1 MKRISRREK
10 GSIFLKLVFSY
21 FIFAMI
27 ALLIIFVGG
36 FCILTYAGGG
46 DMNKLVPSQLVSED
60 GTLDDLQIV
69 YEMNGWVEKLDES
82 YKVIEVFG
90 EKKTV
95 EYQYTASELL
105 EKTRPDKM
113 NVKYLFFY
121 ESFQG
126 GSYLFCYPKENLN
139 ITFTYNLVG
148 ITTNGQ
154 QVMIV
159 LWLFLLLLA
168 DGLLLSL
175 YIYRKIR
182 MPLKK
187 LVNGMKR
194 MEKGER
200 EFCLTFQADGE
211 FIVLREA
218 FNRMLKHV
226 QKEEVEKVTLQ
237 EERHQMLLE
246 VSHDLKSPI
255 ATINNCAYALKEG
268 VVTEQ
273 ERDKFYQMIAA
284 KTRRVGELADDM
296 FTMLKM
302 ESNIYEPDFVEMDF
316 YEFARRF
323 CAEYY
328 DELEQDG
335 FEVDIEIPET
345 QVFIKGDEKLLH
357 RAIGNLLSNVMKYN
371 QTGRYIKIK
380 ALQKDEKVNL
390 VVADNGLPIEGEL
403 FSKLFSA
410 FVRGKEVQK
419 TSSGAGLGLAIA
431 KAVILKHNGDIYYQY
446 EGEKNE
452 FVIVLNKLN

>member
-1 MKRISRREK
+1 
-10 GSIFLKLVFSY
+10 
-21 FIFAMI
+21 
-27 ALLIIFVGG
+27 
-36 FCILTYAGGG
+36 
-46 DMNKLVPSQLVSED
+46 
-60 GTLDDLQIV
+60 
-69 YEMNGWVEKLDES
+69 
-82 YKVIEVFG
+82 
-90 EKKTV
+90 
-95 EYQYTASELL
+95 
-105 EKTRPDKM
+105 
-113 NVKYLFFY
+113 
-121 ESFQG
+121 
-126 GSYLFCYPKENLN
+126 
-139 ITFTYNLVG
+139 
-148 ITTNGQ
+148 
-154 QVMIV
+154 
-159 LWLFLLLLA
+159 
-168 DGLLLSL
+168 
-175 YIYRKIR
+175 
-182 MPLKK
+182 
-187 LVNGMKR
+187 
-194 MEKGER
+194 
-200 EFCLTFQADGE
+200 
-211 FIVLREA
+211 
-218 FNRMLKHV
+218 
-226 QKEEVEKVTLQ
+226 
-237 EERHQMLLE
+237 MLLE

-316 YEFARRF
+316 YEFARRL

-371 QTGRYIKIK
+371 QTGKYIKIK